1 MVTADEELFHDD
13 EKLKDWFLDYCKM
26 NGGAVVL
33 SKDEYMQLRNAAAKS
48 QDISAK
54 ARLAKKMAQQHEESI
69 VDKAIKEVYA
79 DLDKVREQRYQNSV
93 EGKIIARA
101 KQLAHEAKCPTIK
114 PFIREAI
121 HREAPADWLRDIY
134 LIYNVTEDDL
144 VEALMKGR

>member
-13 EKLKDWFLDYCKM
+13 EKLKDWFLDYCKT

-33 SKDEYMQLRNAAAKS
+33 SKDEYAIIRDAASKQFALQAKE
-48 QDISAK
+48 A
-54 ARLAKKMAQQHEESI
+54 AQSKEKGI
-69 VDKAIKEVYA
+69 VDKVLEEV
-79 DLDKVREQRYQNSV
+79 DEEINKVRKERYQDAV

-144 VEALMKGR
+144 IEALMKGR

>member
-1 MVTADEELFHDD
+1 MVTADEELFHDN

-33 SKDEYMQLRNAAAKS
+33 SKDEYAIIRDAASKQFALQAKE
-48 QDISAK
+48 A
-54 ARLAKKMAQQHEESI
+54 AQSKEKGI
-69 VDKAIKEVYA
+69 VDKVLEEVY
-79 DLDKVREQRYQNSV
+79 DEMDKVRKERYQDSV

-144 VEALMKGR
+144 VEALMKVR